1 MFYVPV
7 HDRRRQH
14 WYAFVGFPAC
24 SRIYVIDSLRLEG
37 PHYFPDIEVFG
48 KILGSI
54 HDVKDWDYKVC
65 MTNPQQPN
73 DYDCGLN
80 VCLAAV
86 CLAKESVT
94 DAIQIL
100 ETPYEAG
107 KLTWNF
113 KLTDDNSIVYRKL
126 ISLEIKKNTIIA
138 RDRIKLD
145 SFTKNCI
152 LL

>member
-1 MFYVPV
+1 M
-7 HDRRRQH
+7 
-14 WYAFVGFPAC
+14 
-24 SRIYVIDSLRLEG
+24 
-37 PHYFPDIEVFG
+37 
-48 KILGSI
+48 
-54 HDVKDWDYKVC
+54 
-65 MTNPQQPN
+65 
-73 DYDCGLN
+73 
-80 VCLAAV
+80 

-113 KLTDDNSIVYRKL
+113 ELTDDNSIVYRSL
-126 ISLEIKKNTIIA
+126 IGLEIKKNTIIA
-138 RDRIKLD
+138 RKRIKLD